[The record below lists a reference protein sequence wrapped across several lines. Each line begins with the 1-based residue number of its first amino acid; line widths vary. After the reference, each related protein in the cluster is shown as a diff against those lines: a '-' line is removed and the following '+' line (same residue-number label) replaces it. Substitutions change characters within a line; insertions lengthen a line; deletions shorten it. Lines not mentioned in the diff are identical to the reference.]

1 MNPRQQPFGSLVV
14 ETFSTLW
21 LEAKSANVGRMI
33 LVTFLWAAVAI
44 AANVLTN
51 LLSYQAEAAGVLRIG
66 TLVFFL
72 LITATWLVI
81 SYEQTRTEFGVHHTG
96 RELAAGVIAMLPTLL
111 IAALLTWGVVAFS
124 FVVLGQPLKT
134 QITDFAS
141 CASGGGVI
149 LETSPQQCVTTQ
161 STYVEGE

>member
-1 MNPRQQPFGSLVV
+1 MSPRYQSFLGLVV
-14 ETFSTLW
+14 DTFSTLW
-21 LEAKSANVGRMI
+21 IEAKSVNVGRMI

-44 AANVLTN
+44 AANVLTS
-51 LLSYQAEAAGVLRIG
+51 LLSYQAQAAGVLRVG

-111 IAALLTWGVVAFS
+111 IAGLLTWGVVAFS

-134 QITDFAS
+134 PVTNYAT
-141 CASGGGVI
+141 CVSGGGVV
-149 LETSPQQCVTTQ
+149 LDTDPRQCVTTQ